1 MGYEPEAVDNT
12 THTPLTHN
20 CLKTYTSGMYHHPS
34 SRRRLQSPERIVQG
48 VLSHSFKRRCGLF
61 SHVCKPCRR
70 PTGNGIYRSI
80 HVLDNDSLLNVFH
93 HSQQVLLDQ
102 DEADQ
107 SRVLR
112 LQGGEW
118 GRERWWYKLVHVCR
132 RWRYLV
138 FQSTSHLG
146 LHLVCTHGTPVADML
161 THSPRL
167 PLIIDYIDQGRGV
180 TADEEEGIVL
190 ALQQRDRVR
199 RIRLMMPV
207 PELQRLIMAM
217 EGEFPILEHLY
228 MGPPTKHTT
237 GLILPGTFQAHLRHL
252 ILINFAFSLGSPLLT
267 NTTAAALVSLVL
279 QRIHPSTYFRPNHL
293 LQQLSL
299 IPHLETFIIGF
310 DSPVHNR
317 NVERRLLRE
326 LVMTPIV
333 LPNLRWLG
341 FRGASAYLEA
351 VLPHITTPLLER
363 LEISFLNQ
371 LIISIPHILQF
382 IDEAEN
388 SNFGSAVLTFHE
400 ESLCM
405 NAHSTEG
412 ARVYALHL
420 EVGCRH
426 FDWQVAFA
434 AQIINILR
442 TPFSTVEHLTLE
454 HRGNFKSSE
463 PPNEDDLAQWR
474 ELLGPFD
481 NVKALSVFGGFAGEL
496 SFTLTSDRGLP
507 LELSPELKEL
517 LCPEGRGASHGH
529 AISSFIDTHQNV
541 AQPRLLFHTPL
552 PVNDSLQ
559 VRGPCPAILGS
570 FPNILLRK
578 AHRPG
583 RPRRPSGRIP
593 RSYIFSPRR
602 PCVLHALAQNTG
614 FPLSH
619 IILSGNMVYKS
630 CAATLVRASD
640 PATAGRQHRGN

>member
-1 MGYEPEAVDNT
+1 MLA
-12 THTPLTHN
+12 
-20 CLKTYTSGMYHHPS
+20 HP
-34 SRRRLQSPERIVQG
+34 
-48 VLSHSFKRRCGLF
+48 
-61 SHVCKPCRR
+61 
-70 PTGNGIYRSI
+70 
-80 HVLDNDSLLNVFH
+80 
-93 HSQQVLLDQ
+93 
-102 DEADQ
+102 
-107 SRVLR
+107 
-112 LQGGEW
+112 
-118 GRERWWYKLVHVCR
+118 
-132 RWRYLV
+132 
-138 FQSTSHLG
+138 
-146 LHLVCTHGTPVADML
+146 
-161 THSPRL
+161 PRL

-217 EGEFPILEHLY
+217 DGEFPILEHLY
-228 MGPPTKHTT
+228 IGAPTKHTT
-237 GLILPGTFQAHLRHL
+237 GLILRETFQAHLRHF
-252 ILINFAFSLGSPLLT
+252 ILINFAFSVGSPLLT

-279 QRIHPSTYFRPNHL
+279 QRIHPSAYFRPDNL

-326 LVMTPIV
+326 LVMTPIT
-333 LPNLRWLG
+333 LPNLHRMG
-341 FRGASAYLEA
+341 FKGASAYLEA

-371 LIISIPHILQF
+371 LIFSITHLLQF

-405 NAHSTEG
+405 NAYPTEG

-426 FDWQVAFA
+426 FDWQVASA
-434 AQIINILR
+434 AQIVNMLR

-463 PPNEDDLAQWR
+463 PPNEDDLVQWH

-481 NVKALSVFGGFAGEL
+481 NVKTLSVFGGPTREL

-517 LCPEGRGASHGH
+517 LCPAGRGASHGH
-529 AISSFIDTHQNV
+529 SISTFIDTHQN
-541 AQPRLLFHTPL
+541 AERPRLLFHTPPDVLLDGFLAHTFSPQDAPAFFTLLLGTPDFRAHLSYSEGIWYINHVQQPSSGLSTQLPLDFGIRTIEGTVVPQRRWTPADEVSLRLHVHEAALQL
-552 PVNDSLQ
+552 PVFFVNRNGGVGFWLRDILEGRDRDLNNRDSQAPLGGVSTTHIRINVSSLSYLAAEGFHPYSLIPFTVARICLLATPDTNTRRDVFAEPHQGWSIHEACRHFGLQ
-559 VRGPCPAILGS
+559 VHRCELLACPL
-570 FPNILLRK
+570 
-578 AHRPG
+578 
-583 RPRRPSGRIP
+583 
-593 RSYIFSPRR
+593 
-602 PCVLHALAQNTG
+602 
-614 FPLSH
+614 
-619 IILSGNMVYKS
+619 
-630 CAATLVRASD
+630 
-640 PATAGRQHRGN
+640 